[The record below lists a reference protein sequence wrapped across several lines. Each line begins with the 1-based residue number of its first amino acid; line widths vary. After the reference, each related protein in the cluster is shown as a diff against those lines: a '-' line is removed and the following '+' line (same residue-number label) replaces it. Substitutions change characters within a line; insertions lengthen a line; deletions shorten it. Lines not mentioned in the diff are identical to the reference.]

1 MGVFP
6 ANKLKEGWSK
16 FLDKMRLKNAKREKM
31 KKREQA
37 LVVMAMSIQGRPSNE
52 TEGSSR
58 EGSIRNQQDSDNVRT
73 LHQKE
78 QLCSHHCTI
87 HPVLA
92 FFLIAIQL
100 ISKDSAEDSA
110 YVQTVHVLPSI
121 Q

>member
-37 LVVMAMSIQGRPSNE
+37 LVVTAMSIQGRPSNE

-92 FFLIAIQL
+92 FFFN
-100 ISKDSAEDSA
+100 SNSTDF
-110 YVQTVHVLPSI
+110 
-121 Q
+121 